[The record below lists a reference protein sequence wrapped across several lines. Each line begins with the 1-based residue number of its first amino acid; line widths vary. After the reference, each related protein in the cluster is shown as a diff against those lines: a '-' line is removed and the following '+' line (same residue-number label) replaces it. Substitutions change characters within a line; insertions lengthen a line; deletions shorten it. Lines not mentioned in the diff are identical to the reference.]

1 MLLEDDLRAGVV
13 LGIFRANNL
22 LLRAGGRLAGGAG
35 LDSVQQWL
43 CLGEIAR
50 SGELSMG
57 ELCRSTLV
65 TKQNVT
71 AMVDRLSAR
80 GLVTTAEDPA
90 DRRVVRVRLTPQ
102 GQRALEGLR
111 EPTRRFNAAAFAG
124 LAASEL
130 AELHRLLSAL
140 VERLRQLE
148 E

>member
-1 MLLEDDLRAGVV
+1 MEDELRAGVV

-22 LLRAGGRLAGGAG
+22 LLRAGGRLTTGAD
-35 LDSVQQWL
+35 LDSVQKWL

-71 AMVDRLSAR
+71 AMVDRLAVR
-80 GLVTTAEDPA
+80 GLVSTAEDPA

-102 GQRALEGLR
+102 GRQALEGLR

-124 LAASEL
+124 IKAQEL
-130 AELHRLLSAL
+130 AELARLLTAL